1 MIARISYLFVVFSLF
16 FSGLFPRAAW
26 AAPEVSAEAAVL
38 MDMESGQILYQK
50 NMDKR
55 MYPASTTKMMTGLI
69 AIRKGD
75 FKDRVKVSREAVLVG
90 GSSVGLQED
99 EVLTLEDLLYA
110 LLLPSS
116 NDAGFALAE
125 HIGGS
130 VEEFVRAMNSEAQAM
145 GALNTHFANPHGL
158 HDPNH
163 YSTARDLAIIAREA
177 MKNSAFRKIVG
188 TYHYKTERFLPRPV
202 NGIPQVDFV
211 NLNKLMWPGFS
222 YEYPGITGVKTGY
235 TDEARRCLVSSA
247 KRNGRELLSVVMKTE
262 NSGVYQD
269 SVALLNY
276 GFNEFR
282 QVVLVDQGSEVARA
296 KVQQGES
303 EDIGVVT
310 SAPFHFNVPV
320 NDTHLIEKKIN
331 IDGHIS
337 APVSKGQKVG
347 TMYFTRDGKTV
358 GSIDLL
364 SDRDVDKSP
373 FFRWWYGPIVL
384 GLIYFTLRYKARAR
398 RRRYMLRKRRW
409 G

>member
-1 MIARISYLFVVFSLF
+1 MFKRASYLFIVFSLL
-16 FSGLFPRAAW
+16 FSGLFPKVTW
-26 AAPEVSAEAAVL
+26 AAPGVTAEAAVL

-55 MYPASTTKMMTGLI
+55 MYPASTTKIMTGLL

-75 FKDRVKVSREAVLVG
+75 FKDRVKVSREAVMAG

-99 EVLTLEDLLYA
+99 EVLTQEDLLYA

-116 NDAGFALAE
+116 NDAAVALAE
-125 HIGGS
+125 HISGS
-130 VEEFVRAMNSEAQAM
+130 LDEFVRTMNAEAQAI
-145 GALNTHFANPHGL
+145 GALDTHFANPHGL

-163 YSTARDLAIIAREA
+163 YTTARDMALIAREA
-177 MKNSAFRKIVG
+177 MKNSTFRKIVG
-188 TYHYKTERFLPRPV
+188 TYNYKTERFLPKPV

-235 TDEARRCLVSSA
+235 TDEARRCLVSSS
-247 KRNGRELLSVVMKTE
+247 KRNGRELLSVVLKTE
-262 NSGVYQD
+262 NLGIYQD

-276 GFNEFR
+276 GFNEFK
-282 QVVLVDQGSEVARA
+282 QINVVDQGSEVTRA
-296 KVQQGES
+296 PVTRGES
-303 EDIGVVT
+303 EEIGVVASET
-310 SAPFHFNVPV
+310 FRFNVLV
-320 NDTHLIEKKIN
+320 KENQVIDKKIN
-331 IDGHIS
+331 IDGSIT

-347 TMYFTRDGKTV
+347 AMYFTMAGKTV

-364 SDRDVDKSP
+364 SDRDVDKKP
-373 FFRWWYGPIVL
+373 FFQWWHGLIVL
-384 GLIYFTLRYKARAR
+384 GLIYFTLILKARAR
-398 RRRYMLRKRRW
+398 RRRYLLRKRRW